1 MSILSKKGIKFPFFS
16 FMIKRFLAALLIV
29 FAINELNASVNTGHA
44 VVSLK
49 SDLVS
54 QNVDNFHLAINFKMD
69 EGWHTYWSNPGDSG
83 GPLEVSWDYPEGV
96 IIEDVSWPTPK
107 LIPYPPLITYGYED
121 EVNFVFKVF
130 KNPSSIIENIKAKVD
145 FLICAD
151 ICIPESALLEIKL
164 PLKASQPEIEKGLAN
179 LPSKQ
184 LKVNAYNEEEFILID
199 FRHDEPIRNA
209 YFFSDDNK
217 FNYPEKHQLKKQS
230 SNTYRMYL
238 PKNHSS
244 ISSFSGVLKIN
255 DVGYFINA
263 NVANVAINNSD
274 SYSISLY
281 QAILFALLGGIIL
294 NLMPCV
300 FPVIAIKALSFVAG
314 GDNNSRIHGISYTGG
329 VLFTFLAI
337 ASVLFLFKQAGES
350 LGWGFQLQIPEVVG
364 FLAIIMAF
372 LGFILLSN
380 VNIGFSFTDKNVAN
394 KDSLFTSFSTGALAV
409 ILASPCTAP
418 FMGAALGYAIIQS
431 SSISFA
437 IFGALGL
444 GFAIPYLVLSFN
456 PKLINLLPKPGQW
469 METFKQ
475 LMAFPMF
482 ATSIWLVWVFAQQ
495 TGIND
500 QLTLWLLL
508 LMVGLGVWV
517 MSTFSKFYISVML
530 IMTMSIFA
538 GLASIKGINNSDT
551 KMLNLTENF
560 EQELRKEGKPYF
572 INFTAAWCIT
582 CKVNEN
588 TTLNKKS
595 VKDFF
600 KKNDVTYIE
609 IDWTNRNADITKL
622 LANYNRSG
630 VPLYI
635 FWTPG
640 SDSPKV
646 LPAILNESMILR
658 LID

>member
-1 MSILSKKGIKFPFFS
+1 
-16 FMIKRFLAALLIV
+16 
-29 FAINELNASVNTGHA
+29 
-44 VVSLK
+44 
-49 SDLVS
+49 
-54 QNVDNFHLAINFKMD
+54 
-69 EGWHTYWSNPGDSG
+69 
-83 GPLEVSWDYPEGV
+83 
-96 IIEDVSWPTPK
+96 
-107 LIPYPPLITYGYED
+107 
-121 EVNFVFKVF
+121 
-130 KNPSSIIENIKAKVD
+130 
-145 FLICAD
+145 
-151 ICIPESALLEIKL
+151 
-164 PLKASQPEIEKGLAN
+164 
-179 LPSKQ
+179 
-184 LKVNAYNEEEFILID
+184 
-199 FRHDEPIRNA
+199 
-209 YFFSDDNK
+209 
-217 FNYPEKHQLKKQS
+217 
-230 SNTYRMYL
+230 
-238 PKNHSS
+238 
-244 ISSFSGVLKIN
+244 
-255 DVGYFINA
+255 
-263 NVANVAINNSD
+263 
-274 SYSISLY
+274 
-281 QAILFALLGGIIL
+281 
-294 NLMPCV
+294 MPCV

-314 GDNNSRIHGISYTGG
+314 GDNNARIHGVSYTGG

-380 VNIGFSFTDKNVAN
+380 VNIGFSFTDKNVAK
-394 KDSLFTSFSTGALAV
+394 KDSLFKSFSTGALAV

-431 SSISFA
+431 SSTSFA
-437 IFGALGL
+437 IFGTLGL

-456 PKLINLLPKPGQW
+456 PKLINLLPRPGQW

-495 TGIND
+495 TDIND

-551 KMLNLTENF
+551 KVLNLTENF
-560 EQELRKEGKPYF
+560 EQELRKKGKPYF

-609 IDWTNRNADITKL
+609 IDWTNRNADITNL